1 MSDISSVLDGI
12 LVQRALCGKTASSD
26 TAKGDLKQK
35 SKLNIDVTLRDK
47 DGNNDER
54 DRILDDVDDAESG
67 DAVDHY
73 VNDDLRRADLDDS
86 RNTSR
91 SDDDFSGM
99 IVVCLYVLKT
109 GGGCVLTMTT
119 VLLLS

>member
-1 MSDISSVLDGI
+1 MSDISSVLDGT
-12 LVQRALCGKTASSD
+12 LVQRALSGKTASSD

-73 VNDDLRRADLDDS
+73 ENDDLRRADLDDS